1 MHVCIGCC
9 FVAEVV
15 YFLIASEEES
25 LARSIK
31 EPIKDVVHVCNASCS
46 RSFPTSKIARSNKV
60 VELHY

>member
-31 EPIKDVVHVCNASCS
+31 EPIKDVVQLQ
-46 RSFPTSKIARSNKV
+46 SFVSYIKDSKIKV

>member
-15 YFLIASEEES
+15 YFLIANEEES

-31 EPIKDVVHVCNASCS
+31 EPIKDVVQLQ
-46 RSFPTSKIARSNKV
+46 SFVSYIKDSKIKV